1 MSSLILPLSAERS
14 LKQHRNLEKRRQI
27 DEFVKVA
34 KSFMS
39 SAGFGQGSPVAGNA
53 RGYGAGGVTPGT
65 PMRTSWTNNAGN
77 AAILQRA
84 TQAYGQQHNLPVGE
98 LEQALADQG
107 LSWGPPFAPGRPLDP
122 FTGYRQPARTR
133 NYPVGEN
140 VQITPRRGR
149 VSFEILRAIHEAW
162 DVSGICVQ
170 HLVNDVR
177 SLDSSW
183 LPADGV
189 KTDVSADVE
198 KAQAFFLKPDRRRPF
213 RNWLAMWLQDVFRWD
228 AGALYVRRNNL
239 GEPIALEVVDG
250 STVIPLADYYGRLP
264 LDETDNDEPF
274 DTLDLDAVDIVP
286 AYVQI
291 IQGMP
296 WTWLT
301 AEDLI
306 YLPLNPVPESQYG
319 LAPIE
324 KVMMSGN
331 LDVRFQMHFLQYFT
345 SGSLPAGLMEAP
357 ADMSDPAQIQQ
368 WQEIWDAIMLGDQEK
383 LRQIRWVPAG
393 AKFTAT
399 KNSDFDEKFPL
410 YLMRRG
416 CAAYGVT
423 PADLGFTECYSEDT
437 ECLTD
442 SGWKRCGELVDDDL
456 VAGYDPQ
463 TRTIDYVKP
472 THKYVAS
479 YRGDMIHFKSR
490 SVDVLVTPGHRMWGW
505 RQTQDRDPSRRPW
518 REHRADVLEHAS
530 EFGFVGSVT
539 YDAPEIATFLLP
551 GVEARRNGRRGAD
564 GRYAPPELVAPDAA
578 GLAERKFCALNLH
591 LAGLTYEQVAHDLG
605 YANADSAKQA
615 AYRGRHSTGLADRLV
630 AMDDWLAFLGYF
642 VSEGSLSGRKQGH
655 YNVSLTQSLT
665 RNPDKAR
672 EMGELL
678 ERLPVSWSVIDT
690 DDGCRNW
697 GVGDKSLFLWLE
709 ANVGT
714 GSRGKRLPP
723 VFRQLGLRQTRILL
737 DALILGDGARDLRH
751 GRDTSEYGTM
761 SAQLADD
768 VQELAM
774 RLGYR
779 ANSACNR
786 IGFWRVKITEGH
798 DHQLRSKHV
807 TRVPYDGT
815 VWCVEVP
822 SHLFVTRRNG
832 KVAVQGNTVNRSSG
846 DTQIDVQF
854 RVGTRPPSR
863 HVEDVL
869 TLFAQHELGL
879 RVKFQ
884 IDDGREVEDR
894 VATAQAHSI
903 YIQAGV
909 ESPDEVRDEIGRPTD
924 KTQAVSRFIQTRQ
937 GVVMLEELLGKTQN
951 PIDPETFAP
960 AGKVAYVPP
969 VPAPIAPAAAGAS
982 EQAAASDATPAGEKP
997 AVPGGQDAA
1006 NTNTSPVT
1014 KAETAGITA
1023 ATRIAGVDLLGH
1035 STDDDDE
1042 DDDDDSEIRKALV
1055 DVALR
1060 RWRSNAR
1067 NRLRKGQA
1075 PRRFVDSNLPDGL
1088 RDAVWRRLEHATTR
1102 EQVDQAFSNP
1112 KALARKAG
1120 ASTPGDFWRHA
1131 ARIVEHYSPLVAEA
1145 LHGLWSD
1152 ETLEAA
1158 ATAAAEPEGKAAAL
1172 TVLEGGKGSTDAL
1185 RRLLAELY
1193 GDAGLQGAHE
1203 AAHAAGGQVVAS
1215 LQGVTTQLPD
1225 SYWDAWQPG
1234 WGDAA
1239 AKVAGG
1245 GLKQLLDAADIT
1257 IKGMTDSAIER
1268 VGNALAEALAA
1279 GDSYQDAAK
1288 AVREIV
1294 ASKARSELI
1303 ANTETC
1309 RAMTQAALDTYH
1321 ENGIEQVS
1329 WQAEATACPACEA
1342 NAGGGPYALD
1352 DAPTVPPEHPGCRCN
1367 LLPIVDE

>member
-1 MSSLILPLSAERS
+1 MTLSSLILPLSAERS

-423 PADLGFTECYSEDT
+423 PADLGFTE
-437 ECLTD
+437 
-442 SGWKRCGELVDDDL
+442 
-456 VAGYDPQ
+456 
-463 TRTIDYVKP
+463 
-472 THKYVAS
+472 
-479 YRGDMIHFKSR
+479 
-490 SVDVLVTPGHRMWGW
+490 
-505 RQTQDRDPSRRPW
+505 
-518 REHRADVLEHAS
+518 
-530 EFGFVGSVT
+530 
-539 YDAPEIATFLLP
+539 
-551 GVEARRNGRRGAD
+551 
-564 GRYAPPELVAPDAA
+564 
-578 GLAERKFCALNLH
+578 
-591 LAGLTYEQVAHDLG
+591 QV
-605 YANADSAKQA
+605 NK
-615 AYRGRHSTGLADRLV
+615 
-630 AMDDWLAFLGYF
+630 
-642 VSEGSLSGRKQGH
+642 
-655 YNVSLTQSLT
+655 
-665 RNPDKAR
+665 
-672 EMGELL
+672 
-678 ERLPVSWSVIDT
+678 
-690 DDGCRNW
+690 
-697 GVGDKSLFLWLE
+697 
-709 ANVGT
+709 
-714 GSRGKRLPP
+714 
-723 VFRQLGLRQTRILL
+723 
-737 DALILGDGARDLRH
+737 
-751 GRDTSEYGTM
+751 
-761 SAQLADD
+761 
-768 VQELAM
+768 
-774 RLGYR
+774 
-779 ANSACNR
+779 
-786 IGFWRVKITEGH
+786 
-798 DHQLRSKHV
+798 
-807 TRVPYDGT
+807 
-815 VWCVEVP
+815 
-822 SHLFVTRRNG
+822 
-832 KVAVQGNTVNRSSG
+832 SSG

-1131 ARIVEHYSPLVAEA
+1131 VRIVEHYSRLVAEA

-1352 DAPTVPPEHPGCRCN
+1352 DAPTVPQHPGCRCN